1 MKRRNYKKK
10 NALSTSVYDNGKVII
25 HIKEPILSMKYENNL
40 KVGVFNLKKS
50 GEVFAFGKIIKYKK
64 YKI

>member
-1 MKRRNYKKK
+1 
-10 NALSTSVYDNGKVII
+10 
-25 HIKEPILSMKYENNL
+25 MKYENNL

>member
-1 MKRRNYKKK
+1 MKLQKK
-10 NALSTSVYDNGKVII
+10 NSLSTSLYESGKVII
-25 HIKEPILSMKYENNL
+25 QIKEPILSMKYENNF

-50 GEVFAFGKIIKYKK
+50 GEIFAFGKIIKYKK